1 MLLFFTLE
9 REGGRGFSF
18 SFFKLLKGKGGM
30 DIFTFLVF
38 FFLTFEGGR
47 ETWGFFFF
55 NSFSFQRMG
64 TKDWVGESMGCMK
77 FLFPKELISL

>member
-1 MLLFFTLE
+1 LLLFFTLE

-18 SFFKLLKGKGGM
+18 SCSKLLKRKGGM

-38 FFLTFEGGR
+38 FFLMFERGR
-47 ETWGFFFF
+47 GMWVFFFY

-64 TKDWVGESMGCMK
+64 MKDQVGGSTGCMK
-77 FLFPKELISL
+77 FLFLKEFITF